1 MKKILIFQTNCNNR
15 LWIECFLSKP
25 ISEAHKKRFASL
37 VERERLLGAI
47 ALRIRQSLDLDSI
60 INQTV
65 EEVRLFL
72 QTDRVLV
79 YRFEA
84 DWSGLMIAESALA
97 PYAAVI
103 GSKID
108 DSCITEQH
116 IEQYRQGQVQVI
128 EDIEAAELTLCYA
141 NFLNNFDVKANLVVP
156 IIAEEKLWGLLIV
169 QHCKCSRQWESSEI
183 ELLKLLAN
191 HVGIAVQQAE
201 LYQQV
206 QSLNTY
212 LERKVKSR
220 TAKLEKAVQFE
231 ALIRRVTEKVRDSL
245 DEAQIL
251 QKVTQE
257 LGEILDIER
266 CKIEL
271 YDNSQT
277 LATIVYEYTA
287 TQPIYREITK
297 QVADYPELYEQLLQ
311 KQSLQFVEI
320 IPQLNT
326 SKKPVNRLVCPIFD
340 DKGILGNLWLLK
352 VKEKVFDEL
361 EINLVEQVATQ
372 CAIAIRQA
380 RLYQKSQAQVKELEK
395 LNTLK
400 DDFLKSISHEL
411 RTPMT
416 SILLASQT
424 LEKLIETQGIRG
436 LKSEQFQ
443 RVFQIFKGSC
453 QQQNK
458 SVNDLL
464 TLCYLD
470 ADNATL
476 VPELIDLHRFIHQ
489 IVEPFEEQAERQ
501 NQHLIINIPEE
512 ISPLQSDVALLER
525 VINELITNA
534 CKYTPADET
543 ISITAEEKDNKVYLN
558 VINSGIEIPLEEQ
571 ESIFEKFYRIPSHD
585 PWKHGGTGIGLALV
599 KKLATLLNA
608 TIQLNSQS
616 GQTTFTIEFDIKV

>member
-1 MKKILIFQTNCNNR
+1 M
-15 LWIECFLSKP
+15 SKP
-25 ISEAHKKRFASL
+25 ISEAHKEIFASQ

-79 YRFEA
+79 YRFEQ

-108 DSCITEQH
+108 DSWITEQH
-116 IEQYRQGQVQVI
+116 VEQYKQGQVEVI
-128 EDIEAAELTLCYA
+128 EDIEAAELSLCYVKFIA
-141 NFLNNFDVKANLVVP
+141 NFDVKANLVVP

-169 QHCKCSRQWESSEI
+169 QHCKSARKWKSSEI

-206 QSLNTY
+206 QSLNSY

-220 TAKLEKAVQFE
+220 TARLEKAVKFE
-231 ALIRRVTEKVRDSL
+231 ALIRRVTEKIRDSL
-245 DEAQIL
+245 DETQIL

-287 TQPIYREITK
+287 TQPICREITK

-311 KQSLQFVEI
+311 KQSLQFVER
-320 IPQLNT
+320 IPRLNT
-326 SKKPVNRLVCPIFD
+326 SKKRVNRLVCPIFD

-352 VKEKVFDEL
+352 VKEEVFDEL
-361 EINLVEQVATQ
+361 EINLVEQVANQ

-380 RLYQKSQAQVKELEK
+380 RLYEKSQAQIEQLEK
-395 LNTLK
+395 LNNLK

-424 LEKLIETQGIRG
+424 LEKLIETQGIKG
-436 LKSEQFQ
+436 LQSQQFQ

-476 VPELIDLHRFIHQ
+476 VPELIDLQRFIPQ
-489 IVEPFEEQAERQ
+489 IVKPFKEQAERQ
-501 NQHLIINIPEE
+501 QQQLVVNIPQE

-525 VINELITNA
+525 VINELLTNA
-534 CKYTPADET
+534 CKYTPAEET
-543 ISITAEEKDNKVYLN
+543 ISVTAEEKDRKVYLS
-558 VINSGIEIPLEEQ
+558 VSNSGIEIPLEEQ
-571 ESIFEKFYRIPSHD
+571 QSIFEKFYRIPSHD

-599 KKLATLLNA
+599 KKLVELLNA
-608 TIQLNSQS
+608 TVQLDSQA
-616 GQTTFTIEFDIKV
+616 GQTTFTIQFTI

>member
-1 MKKILIFQTNCNNR
+1 M
-15 LWIECFLSKP
+15 SKP
-25 ISEAHKKRFASL
+25 ISEAHKKRFASQ

-79 YRFEA
+79 YRFES
-84 DWSGLMIAESALA
+84 DWSGLMIAESAVA
-97 PYAAVI
+97 PLAAVI

-116 IEQYRQGQVQVI
+116 IEQFRQGQIQVI
-128 EDIEAAELTLCYA
+128 EDIESEELTLYYV
-141 NFLNNFDVKANLVVP
+141 NFLKNFDVKANLVVP

-169 QHCKCSRQWESSEI
+169 QHCKHARQWESSEI
-183 ELLKLLAN
+183 ELLKHLAN

-212 LERKVKSR
+212 LEKKVKSR
-220 TAKLEKAVQFE
+220 TAKLEKAVKFE
-231 ALIRRVTEKVRDSL
+231 ALIRRVTEKIRDSL

-251 QKVTQE
+251 EKVTQE

-277 LATIVYEYTA
+277 LATIVYEYTS
-287 TQPIYREITK
+287 TQPICRGITK
-297 QVADYPELYEQLLQ
+297 QVADYPELYQQLLQ
-311 KQSLQFVEI
+311 KQSLQFVER
-320 IPQLNT
+320 IPRLNS
-326 SKKPVNRLVCPIFD
+326 SKKRVNRLVCPIFD

-352 VKEKVFDEL
+352 NKEEVFDEL
-361 EINLVEQVATQ
+361 EIKLVEQVAAE

-380 RLYQKSQAQVKELEK
+380 RLYEKSQVQIKELEK

-411 RTPMT
+411 RSPMT

-424 LEKLIETQGIRG
+424 LEKLIETQGVKGIQ
-436 LKSEQFQ
+436 SQQFQ
-443 RVFQIFKGSC
+443 RVFKIFKGSC

-476 VPELIDLHRFIHQ
+476 NPELIDLRRFIAEL
-489 IVEPFEEQAERQ
+489 VEPFKEQTERQ
-501 NQHLIINIPEE
+501 QQQLIVNIPEQL
-512 ISPLQSDVALLER
+512 STLQSDVTLLKR

-534 CKYTPADET
+534 CKYTPAEET
-543 ISITAEEKDNKVYLN
+543 ISVTAEEKNHKIYLS
-558 VINSGIEIPLEEQ
+558 VSNSGIEIPREEQ

-599 KKLATLLNA
+599 KKLVELLDATV
-608 TIQLNSQS
+608 QLDSQS
-616 GQTTFTIEFDIKV
+616 GQTTFTIQFASGIE

>member
-1 MKKILIFQTNCNNR
+1 MGFVCV
-15 LWIECFLSKP
+15 EAVSK
-25 ISEAHKKRFASL
+25 
-37 VERERLLGAI
+37 
-47 ALRIRQSLDLDSI
+47 
-60 INQTV
+60 
-65 EEVRLFL
+65 EE
-72 QTDRVLV
+72 
-79 YRFEA
+79 
-84 DWSGLMIAESALA
+84 
-97 PYAAVI
+97 
-103 GSKID
+103 
-108 DSCITEQH
+108 
-116 IEQYRQGQVQVI
+116 
-128 EDIEAAELTLCYA
+128 
-141 NFLNNFDVKANLVVP
+141 
-156 IIAEEKLWGLLIV
+156 
-169 QHCKCSRQWESSEI
+169 
-183 ELLKLLAN
+183 
-191 HVGIAVQQAE
+191 
-201 LYQQV
+201 
-206 QSLNTY
+206 
-212 LERKVKSR
+212 
-220 TAKLEKAVQFE
+220 
-231 ALIRRVTEKVRDSL
+231 
-245 DEAQIL
+245 
-251 QKVTQE
+251 
-257 LGEILDIER
+257 
-266 CKIEL
+266 
-271 YDNSQT
+271 
-277 LATIVYEYTA
+277 
-287 TQPIYREITK
+287 
-297 QVADYPELYEQLLQ
+297 
-311 KQSLQFVEI
+311 
-320 IPQLNT
+320 
-326 SKKPVNRLVCPIFD
+326 
-340 DKGILGNLWLLK
+340 
-352 VKEKVFDEL
+352 VFDEL
-361 EINLVEQVATQ
+361 EINLVEQVANQ

-476 VPELIDLHRFIHQ
+476 VPELIDLHRFIPQ
-489 IVEPFEEQAERQ
+489 IVEPFKQQAERQ
-501 NQHLIINIPEE
+501 QQQLVINIPEE

-571 ESIFEKFYRIPSHD
+571 ESIFKKFYRIPSHD

>member
-1 MKKILIFQTNCNNR
+1 MSEDHNKMSAFQ
-15 LWIECFLSKP
+15 
-25 ISEAHKKRFASL
+25 

-79 YRFEA
+79 YRFES
-84 DWSGLMIAESALA
+84 DWSGLMIAESAIA
-97 PYAAVI
+97 PYASVI

-116 IEQYRQGQVQVI
+116 VEQYKQGQIQVI
-128 EDIEAAELTLCYA
+128 EDIETAPLTLCYVKFLA
-141 NFLNNFDVKANLVVP
+141 NFEVKANLVVP

-169 QHCKCSRQWESSEI
+169 QHCKSSRRWESSEI
-183 ELLKLLAN
+183 ELLKHLAN

-245 DEAQIL
+245 DETQIL
-251 QKVTQE
+251 EKVTQE
-257 LGEILDIER
+257 LGDILDIER

-277 LATIVYEYTA
+277 LATIVYEYAA
-287 TQPIYREITK
+287 TQPQSQGITK

-311 KQSLQFVEI
+311 KQSFQFVERI
-320 IPQLNT
+320 SLLSPQKNQIT
-326 SKKPVNRLVCPIFD
+326 RLVCPIFD
-340 DKGILGNLWLLK
+340 DQGILGNIWLLRF
-352 VKEKVFDEL
+352 KEEVFDEL
-361 EINLVEQVATQ
+361 EIRLVEQVANQ

-380 RLYQKSQAQVKELEK
+380 RLYEKSQAQIKQLEK

-400 DDFLKSISHEL
+400 DDFLKTISHEL

-416 SILLASQT
+416 SILLGSQT
-424 LEKLIETQGIRG
+424 LEKLITTQRIEGIR
-436 LKSEQFQ
+436 LEQFQ
-443 RVFQIFKGSC
+443 RVFKIFKGSC

-476 VPELIDLHRFIHQ
+476 IPVSIDLRTFIPEL
-489 IVEPFEEQAERQ
+489 VEPFKEKIEQQ
-501 NQHLIINIPEE
+501 QQKLVINIPEE
-512 ISPLQSDVALLER
+512 ISYLQSDIALLAR

-534 CKYTPADET
+534 CKYTPPQQT
-543 ISITAEEKDNKVYLN
+543 ISVTAEEKAQNIYLS
-558 VINSGIEIPLEEQ
+558 VSNSGVEIPIEEQ
-571 ESIFEKFYRIPSHD
+571 ESVFEKFYRIPSHD

-599 KKLATLLNA
+599 KKLVELLDATVELD
-608 TIQLNSQS
+608 SQA
-616 GQTTFTIEFDIKV
+616 GNTTFTIQFPIFTSNS

>member
-1 MKKILIFQTNCNNR
+1 M
-15 LWIECFLSKP
+15 SKP
-25 ISEAHKKRFASL
+25 ISEAHKKIFASQ

-47 ALRIRQSLDLDSI
+47 ALRIRQSLNLDSI

-79 YRFEA
+79 YRFEQ

-97 PYAAVI
+97 PYTAVI

-108 DSCITEQH
+108 DSWITKQH

-128 EDIEAAELTLCYA
+128 EDIEAAELTLCYV
-141 NFLNNFDVKANLVVP
+141 NFLANFDVKANLVVP

-169 QHCKCSRQWESSEI
+169 QHCKSARKWESSEI
-183 ELLKLLAN
+183 ELLKHLAN

-220 TAKLEKAVQFE
+220 TARLEKAVQFE
-231 ALIRRVTEKVRDSL
+231 ALIRRVTEKIRDSL
-245 DEAQIL
+245 DETQIL

-277 LATIVYEYTA
+277 FATIVYEYKA
-287 TQPIYREITK
+287 TQPIHRGITK

-311 KQSLQFVEI
+311 KQSLQFVER
-320 IPQLNT
+320 IPQLNF
-326 SKKPVNRLVCPIFD
+326 SKKRVNRLVCPIFD
-340 DKGILGNLWLLK
+340 DQGILGNLWLLK
-352 VKEKVFDEL
+352 VKEEVFDEL
-361 EINLVEQVATQ
+361 EINLVEQVANQ

-380 RLYQKSQAQVKELEK
+380 RLYEKSQAQVKELEK

-411 RTPMT
+411 RNPMT

-424 LEKLIETQGIRG
+424 LEKLIETQGIKG
-436 LKSEQFQ
+436 LQSQQFQ
-443 RVFQIFKGSC
+443 RVFKIFKGSC

-476 VPELIDLHRFIHQ
+476 VPELIDLQRFIPQ
-489 IVEPFEEQAERQ
+489 IVEPFKEQAERQ
-501 NQHLIINIPEE
+501 QQQLVVNIPEE
-512 ISPLQSDVALLER
+512 ISTLQSDVALLER

-534 CKYTPADET
+534 CKYTPAKET
-543 ISITAEEKDNKVYLN
+543 ISIAAEEKDEHIYLS
-558 VINSGIEIPLEEQ
+558 VSNSGIEIPREEQ
-571 ESIFEKFYRIPSHD
+571 EYVFEKFYRIPSHD

-599 KKLATLLNA
+599 KKLVELLNA
-608 TIQLNSQS
+608 TVQLDSQA
-616 GQTTFTIEFDIKV
+616 GQTTFTIQFAV

>member
-1 MKKILIFQTNCNNR
+1 M
-15 LWIECFLSKP
+15 SKP
-25 ISEAHKKRFASL
+25 ISEAHKKIFASQ

-47 ALRIRQSLDLDSI
+47 ALRIRQSLNLDSI
-60 INQTV
+60 ISQTV

-79 YRFEA
+79 YRFEQ

-108 DSCITEQH
+108 DSWITEQH

-128 EDIEAAELTLCYA
+128 EDIEAAELTLCYV
-141 NFLNNFDVKANLVVP
+141 NFLANFDVKANLVVP

-169 QHCKCSRQWESSEI
+169 QHCKSPRKWESSEI

-220 TAKLEKAVQFE
+220 TVKLEKAVQFE
-231 ALIRRVTEKVRDSL
+231 ALIRRVTEKIRDSL
-245 DEAQIL
+245 DETQIL

-271 YDNSQT
+271 YDNSQK

-287 TQPIYREITK
+287 TQPIHREITK

-311 KQSLQFVEI
+311 KQSLQFVERI
-320 IPQLNT
+320 SQLNL
-326 SKKPVNRLVCPIFD
+326 SKKRVNRLVCPIFD
-340 DKGILGNLWLLK
+340 DQGILGNLWLLK
-352 VKEKVFDEL
+352 VKEEVFDEL
-361 EINLVEQVATQ
+361 EINLVEQVANQ

-380 RLYQKSQAQVKELEK
+380 RLYEKSQAQIKELEK
-395 LNTLK
+395 LNNLK

-424 LEKLIETQGIRG
+424 LEKLIETQGIKG
-436 LKSEQFQ
+436 LQSQQFQ
-443 RVFQIFKGSC
+443 RVFNIFKGSC

-476 VPELIDLHRFIHQ
+476 VPELIDLQRFIPQ
-489 IVEPFEEQAERQ
+489 IIEPFKEKIQRQ
-501 NQHLIINIPEE
+501 QQKLIINIPEE
-512 ISPLQSDVALLER
+512 ISPLQSDFAILER

-534 CKYTPADET
+534 CKYTPAEET
-543 ISITAEEKDNKVYLN
+543 ISITAEEKEQNIYLS
-558 VINSGIEIPLEEQ
+558 ISNSGIEIPVEEQ
-571 ESIFEKFYRIPSHD
+571 KSVFEKFYRIPSHD

-599 KKLATLLNA
+599 KKLVELLNA
-608 TIQLNSQS
+608 TVQLDSQA
-616 GQTTFTIEFDIKV
+616 GQTTFTIQFAI

>member
-1 MKKILIFQTNCNNR
+1 M
-15 LWIECFLSKP
+15 WIEYSLSKP
-25 ISEAHKKRFASL
+25 ISEAHKERFASQ

-79 YRFEA
+79 YRFEP
-84 DWSGLMIAESALA
+84 DWSGLIIAESAIA
-97 PYAAVI
+97 PYAPAI
-103 GSKID
+103 GTKID
-108 DSCITEQH
+108 DSCISEQD
-116 IEQYRQGQVQVI
+116 IEQYRHGQTQVV
-128 EDIEAAELTLCYA
+128 EDIEAAQLPLCYV
-141 NFLNNFDVKANLVVP
+141 NFLKNFDVKANLVVP

-169 QHCKCSRQWESSEI
+169 QHCKHARKWESSEI
-183 ELLKLLAN
+183 ELLKHLAN

-206 QSLNTY
+206 QSFNTY
-212 LERKVKSR
+212 LERKVKNR

-257 LGEILDIER
+257 LGEILYIER

-271 YDNSQT
+271 YDNTHTS
-277 LATIVYEYTA
+277 ATIVYEYTS
-287 TQPIYREITK
+287 TQPICKGITK
-297 QVADYPELYEQLLQ
+297 QVADYPELYQQLLQ
-311 KQSLQFVEI
+311 KQSIQFVER
-320 IPQLNT
+320 IPQLNS
-326 SKKPVNRLVCPIFD
+326 SKKRVNRLVCPIFD

-352 VKEKVFDEL
+352 NKQEVFGEL
-361 EINLVEQVATQ
+361 EINLVEQVAAQ

-380 RLYQKSQAQVKELEK
+380 RLYEKSQAQIKELEK

-400 DDFLKSISHEL
+400 DDFLKTISHEL

-424 LEKLIETQGIRG
+424 LEKLITNQGIKG
-436 LKSEQFQ
+436 IKSEQFQ
-443 RVFQIFKGSC
+443 RVFKIFKGSC

-470 ADNATL
+470 AQNATL
-476 VPELIDLHRFIHQ
+476 NPELIDLRSFIPQ
-489 IVEPFEEQAERQ
+489 IVEPFKEQAERQ
-501 NQHLIINIPEE
+501 QQQLIINVPEE
-512 ISPLQSDVALLER
+512 ISRLQSDVTLLER

-534 CKYTPADET
+534 CKYTPAEEI
-543 ISITAEEKDNKVYLN
+543 ISITAEEKEQKIYLS
-558 VINSGIEIPLEEQ
+558 VSNSGIEIPREEQ

-599 KKLATLLNA
+599 KKLVKLLDATV
-608 TIQLNSQS
+608 QLDSQA
-616 GQTTFTIEFDIKV
+616 GQTTFTIEFAIAASENLG

>member
-128 EDIEAAELTLCYA
+128 EDIQAAELTLCYA

-169 QHCKCSRQWESSEI
+169 QHCKCSRKWESSEI

-436 LKSEQFQ
+436 LKSEQF
-443 RVFQIFKGSC
+443 SA
-453 QQQNK
+453 
-458 SVNDLL
+458 
-464 TLCYLD
+464 Y
-470 ADNATL
+470 
-476 VPELIDLHRFIHQ
+476 
-489 IVEPFEEQAERQ
+489 
-501 NQHLIINIPEE
+501 
-512 ISPLQSDVALLER
+512 SD
-525 VINELITNA
+525 
-534 CKYTPADET
+534 
-543 ISITAEEKDNKVYLN
+543 
-558 VINSGIEIPLEEQ
+558 
-571 ESIFEKFYRIPSHD
+571 F
-585 PWKHGGTGIGLALV
+585 
-599 KKLATLLNA
+599 
-608 TIQLNSQS
+608 
-616 GQTTFTIEFDIKV
+616 

>member
-1 MKKILIFQTNCNNR
+1 M
-15 LWIECFLSKP
+15 SKP
-25 ISEAHKKRFASL
+25 ISEAHKEIFASQ

-79 YRFEA
+79 YRFEQ

-108 DSCITEQH
+108 DSWITEQH
-116 IEQYRQGQVQVI
+116 VEQYKQGQVEVI
-128 EDIEAAELTLCYA
+128 EDIEAAELSLCYVKFIA
-141 NFLNNFDVKANLVVP
+141 NFDVKANLVVP

-169 QHCKCSRQWESSEI
+169 QHCKSARKWKSSEI

-206 QSLNTY
+206 QSLNIY

-220 TAKLEKAVQFE
+220 TARLEKAVKFE
-231 ALIRRVTEKVRDSL
+231 ALIRRVTEKIRDSL
-245 DEAQIL
+245 DETQIL

-287 TQPIYREITK
+287 TQPICREITK

-311 KQSLQFVEI
+311 KQSLQFVER
-320 IPQLNT
+320 IPRLNT
-326 SKKPVNRLVCPIFD
+326 SKKRVNRLVCPIFD

-352 VKEKVFDEL
+352 VKEEVFDEL
-361 EINLVEQVATQ
+361 EINLVEQVANQ

-380 RLYQKSQAQVKELEK
+380 RLYEKSQAQIEQLEK
-395 LNTLK
+395 LNNLK

-424 LEKLIETQGIRG
+424 LEKLIETQGIKG
-436 LKSEQFQ
+436 LQSQQFQ
-443 RVFQIFKGSC
+443 RVFKIFKGSC

-476 VPELIDLHRFIHQ
+476 VPELIDLQRFIPQ
-489 IVEPFEEQAERQ
+489 IVEPFKEQAERQ
-501 NQHLIINIPEE
+501 QQQLVVNIPQE

-525 VINELITNA
+525 VINELLTNA
-534 CKYTPADET
+534 CKYTPAEET
-543 ISITAEEKDNKVYLN
+543 ISISAEEKDRKVYLS
-558 VINSGIEIPLEEQ
+558 VSNSGIEIPLEEQ
-571 ESIFEKFYRIPSHD
+571 QSIFEKFYRIPSHD

-599 KKLATLLNA
+599 KKLVELLNA
-608 TIQLNSQS
+608 TVQLDSQA
-616 GQTTFTIEFDIKV
+616 GQTTFTIQFTI

>member
-1 MKKILIFQTNCNNR
+1 
-15 LWIECFLSKP
+15 LSKP
-25 ISEAHKKRFASL
+25 ISEDHNKISVSQ

-79 YRFEA
+79 YRFES
-84 DWSGLMIAESALA
+84 DWSGLMIAESAIA

-116 IEQYRQGQVQVI
+116 VEEYRQGQIQVI
-128 EDIEAAELTLCYA
+128 EDIETAQLSLCYLKFLA
-141 NFLNNFDVKANLVVP
+141 NFKVKANLVVP
-156 IIAEEKLWGLLIV
+156 IIAKEKLWGLLIV
-169 QHCKCSRQWESSEI
+169 QHCKSSRKWDSSEI

-220 TAKLEKAVQFE
+220 TAKLEKAVRFE
-231 ALIRRVTEKVRDSL
+231 AIIRRVTEKIRDSL
-245 DEAQIL
+245 DETQIL
-251 QKVTQE
+251 EKVTQE

-271 YDNSQT
+271 YDNYET
-277 LATIVYEYTA
+277 LATIVYEYAA
-287 TQPIYREITK
+287 TQPQSQGITK
-297 QVADYPELYEQLLQ
+297 QVADYPELYEQLIQ
-311 KQSLQFVEI
+311 KQSFQFVERIPLLSPQKNQI
-320 IPQLNT
+320 I
-326 SKKPVNRLVCPIFD
+326 RLVCPIFD
-340 DKGILGNLWLLK
+340 DRGILGNIWLLRF
-352 VKEKVFDEL
+352 KEEVFDEL
-361 EINLVEQVATQ
+361 EIRLVEQVANQ

-380 RLYQKSQAQVKELEK
+380 RLYEKSQDQIKELEK

-400 DDFLKSISHEL
+400 DDFLKTISHEL

-416 SILLASQT
+416 SILLGSQT
-424 LEKLIETQGIRG
+424 LEKLIKTQGIEGIR
-436 LKSEQFQ
+436 SEQFQ
-443 RVFQIFKGSC
+443 RVFKIFQGSC

-476 VPELIDLHRFIHQ
+476 IPVSIDLRTFIPEL
-489 IVEPFEEQAERQ
+489 VEPFKEKIEQQ
-501 NQHLIINIPEE
+501 QQKLVINIPEE
-512 ISPLQSDVALLER
+512 ISPLQSDIALLAR

-534 CKYTPADET
+534 CKYTPPQET
-543 ISITAEEKDNKVYLN
+543 ISIIAEEKAQNIYLS
-558 VINSGIEIPLEEQ
+558 VSNSGIEIPVEEQ
-571 ESIFEKFYRIPSHD
+571 ESVFEKFYRIPSHD

-599 KKLATLLNA
+599 KKLVKLLNA
-608 TIQLNSQS
+608 TVQLDSQA
-616 GQTTFTIEFDIKV
+616 GNTTFTIQFAIDI

>member
-1 MKKILIFQTNCNNR
+1 M
-15 LWIECFLSKP
+15 SKP
-25 ISEAHKKRFASL
+25 ISEAHKKRFASQI
-37 VERERLLGAI
+37 ERERLLGAI

-79 YRFEA
+79 YRFES
-84 DWSGLMIAESALA
+84 DWSGLMIAESAVA
-97 PYAAVI
+97 PLAAVI

-108 DSCITEQH
+108 DCITEQH
-116 IEQYRQGQVQVI
+116 IEQFRQGQIQVI
-128 EDIEAAELTLCYA
+128 EDIEFEELTLYYV
-141 NFLNNFDVKANLVVP
+141 NFLKSFDVKANLVVP
-156 IIAEEKLWGLLIV
+156 IIAEENLWGLLIV
-169 QHCKCSRQWESSEI
+169 QHCKHARQWESSEI
-183 ELLKLLAN
+183 ELLKHLAN
-191 HVGIAVQQAE
+191 YVGIAVQQAE

-212 LERKVKSR
+212 LEKKVKSR
-220 TAKLEKAVQFE
+220 TAKLEKAVKFE
-231 ALIRRVTEKVRDSL
+231 ALIRRVTEKIRDSL

-251 QKVTQE
+251 EKVTQE

-287 TQPIYREITK
+287 TQPQSRGITK
-297 QVADYPELYEQLLQ
+297 QLADYPELYQQLLQ
-311 KQSLQFVEI
+311 KQSLQFVER
-320 IPQLNT
+320 IPQLNS
-326 SKKPVNRLVCPIFD
+326 SKKRVNRLVCPIFD

-352 VKEKVFDEL
+352 NKEEVFDKL
-361 EINLVEQVATQ
+361 EINLVEQVAAE

-380 RLYQKSQAQVKELEK
+380 RLYEKSQVQIKELEK

-411 RTPMT
+411 RSPMT

-424 LEKLIETQGIRG
+424 LEKLIETQGVKGIQ
-436 LKSEQFQ
+436 SQQFQ
-443 RVFQIFKGSC
+443 RVFKIFKGSC

-476 VPELIDLHRFIHQ
+476 NPELIDIPRFIAEL
-489 IVEPFEEQAERQ
+489 VEPFKEQIERQ
-501 NQHLIINIPEE
+501 QQQLIVNIPEE
-512 ISPLQSDVALLER
+512 ISTLHLDVTLLAR

-534 CKYTPADET
+534 CKYTPAEET
-543 ISITAEEKDNKVYLN
+543 ISVTAQEKNNKIYLGVSN
-558 VINSGIEIPLEEQ
+558 TGIEIPREEQ

-599 KKLATLLNA
+599 KKLVELLDATV
-608 TIQLNSQS
+608 QLDSQS
-616 GQTTFTIEFDIKV
+616 GQTTFTIEFASGIE

>member
-1 MKKILIFQTNCNNR
+1 MF
-15 LWIECFLSKP
+15 KP
-25 ISEAHKKRFASL
+25 ISEAHKKKFASL

-60 INQTV
+60 IHQTV

-128 EDIEAAELTLCYA
+128 EDIEDAELTLCYA

-169 QHCKCSRQWESSEI
+169 QHCKCSRKWESSEI

-206 QSLNTY
+206 QSLNIY

-352 VKEKVFDEL
+352 VNEKVFDEL

-476 VPELIDLHRFIHQ
+476 VPELIDLHRFIPQ
-489 IVEPFEEQAERQ
+489 IVEPFKEQAERQ

-543 ISITAEEKDNKVYLN
+543 ISITAEEKDNKLYLN

-616 GQTTFTIEFDIKV
+616 GQTTFTIEFDIEV

>member
-1 MKKILIFQTNCNNR
+1 M
-15 LWIECFLSKP
+15 SKP
-25 ISEAHKKRFASL
+25 ISEAHKEIFASQ

-79 YRFEA
+79 YRFEQ

-108 DSCITEQH
+108 DSWITEQH
-116 IEQYRQGQVQVI
+116 VEQYKQGQVEVI
-128 EDIEAAELTLCYA
+128 EDIEAAELSLCYVKFIA
-141 NFLNNFDVKANLVVP
+141 NFDVKANLVVP

-169 QHCKCSRQWESSEI
+169 QHCKSARKWKSSEI

-206 QSLNTY
+206 QSLNSY

-220 TAKLEKAVQFE
+220 TARLEKAVKFE
-231 ALIRRVTEKVRDSL
+231 ALIRRVTEKIRDSL
-245 DEAQIL
+245 DETQIL

-287 TQPIYREITK
+287 TQPICREITK

-311 KQSLQFVEI
+311 KQSLQFVER
-320 IPQLNT
+320 IPRLNT
-326 SKKPVNRLVCPIFD
+326 SKKRVNRLVCPIFD

-352 VKEKVFDEL
+352 VKEEVFDEL
-361 EINLVEQVATQ
+361 EINLVEQVANQ

-380 RLYQKSQAQVKELEK
+380 RLYEKSQAQIEQLEK
-395 LNTLK
+395 LNNLK

-424 LEKLIETQGIRG
+424 LEKLIETQGIKG
-436 LKSEQFQ
+436 LQSQQFQ
-443 RVFQIFKGSC
+443 RVFKIFKGSC

-476 VPELIDLHRFIHQ
+476 VPELIDLQRFIPQ
-489 IVEPFEEQAERQ
+489 IVEPFKEQAERQ
-501 NQHLIINIPEE
+501 QQQLVVNIPQE

-525 VINELITNA
+525 VINELLTNA
-534 CKYTPADET
+534 CKYTPAEET
-543 ISITAEEKDNKVYLN
+543 ISISAEEKDRKVYLS
-558 VINSGIEIPLEEQ
+558 VSNSGIEIPLEEQ
-571 ESIFEKFYRIPSHD
+571 QSIFEKFYRIPSHD

-599 KKLATLLNA
+599 KKLVELLNA
-608 TIQLNSQS
+608 TVQLDSQA
-616 GQTTFTIEFDIKV
+616 GQTTFTIQFTI